1 MGDELRLRVVPEH
14 PLAELAE
21 SADGLLAALEAQPS
35 LGWTAT
41 LTVIGEAAGPAD
53 VARDEASSP
62 ARLIIPEDVAAR
74 AWRVPSGAFWRG
86 GHELLITVT
95 AGTDPATVA
104 RDLEALPGDGE
115 VVATGAVRS
124 ERVSTATRP
133 YMQALTAFAV
143 LVAMVGLV
151 VAGGAVARQAAA
163 DARIDRGLRVNGAD
177 RRLLTTMTLGRAAII
192 GVGAAVLAVVV
203 AVRASPWLVLG
214 PSSAVEP
221 TPRDVD
227 LVVLA
232 IGVVATVA
240 GLAFVSLL
248 ASWRTSVGA
257 VRPSSPIARTGASG
271 LPLMPRLG
279 FELAFPRSGPSVFLM
294 RSALLATLVALATAT
309 AVAVVGG
316 SLRDLVT
323 HPERHGGGW
332 DVALTCEEGYC
343 EITDEG
349 VAEFDKLLRRR
360 PDVAAWSFVTF
371 GELDEHDRSTPAV
384 GVSQGANGPSPFTI
398 VAGREPATADEV
410 VLGTSTLRHLD
421 ADVGDRLQPDAGGPL
436 EVVGAA
442 AFTGLGPAD
451 DERASLGTG
460 AGLTIEGL
468 RRHGGPKVAAN
479 AVLVTGADV
488 GADELA
494 SRLRAAVG
502 EATVISRDA
511 PGPIAA
517 WRNLRSLP
525 VLLAA
530 LLVLMAMA
538 SLAHAVVLS
547 ARSRRHDLAV
557 WRALGLRRR
566 ECGSVMAWQSAFII
580 GSALLVGVPLGL
592 LAGAAA
598 WDTMRR
604 ALGVPSPTTV
614 LAPHV
619 VVTVAALT
627 VALMVLVWALRLR
640 DRSGLTDAL
649 RTE

>member
-1 MGDELRLRVVPEH
+1 
-14 PLAELAE
+14 
-21 SADGLLAALEAQPS
+21 
-35 LGWTAT
+35 
-41 LTVIGEAAGPAD
+41 
-53 VARDEASSP
+53 
-62 ARLIIPEDVAAR
+62 
-74 AWRVPSGAFWRG
+74 
-86 GHELLITVT
+86 
-95 AGTDPATVA
+95 
-104 RDLEALPGDGE
+104 
-115 VVATGAVRS
+115 
-124 ERVSTATRP
+124 
-133 YMQALTAFAV
+133 
-143 LVAMVGLV
+143 MVGLV

-257 VRPSSPIARTGASG
+257 VRPSSPIARKGASG

-279 FELAFPRSGPSVFLM
+279 FELAFPRSGPSVFLI

-421 ADVGDRLQPDAGGPL
+421 AHIGDRLQPDAGGPL

-502 EATVISRDA
+502 EATVISRDDARADRGVAQPPFAASPPRRA
-511 PGPIAA
+511 PGADGDGVP
-517 WRNLRSLP
+517 
-525 VLLAA
+525 
-530 LLVLMAMA
+530 
-538 SLAHAVVLS
+538 S
-547 ARSRRHDLAV
+547 ARRRAVRPLPAPRPRRVACARAAPTRVRFGDGLA
-557 WRALGLRRR
+557 
-566 ECGSVMAWQSAFII
+566 SAFII

-604 ALGVPSPTTV
+604 ALRVSSPTTV